1 MKTRLLCCSLVFAA
15 ALAHSE
21 DQKPVSSV
29 QIKGQRNAAGTEI
42 VLNQIAMDQF
52 PAVHV
57 FVTILKDG
65 KPQSGLTAADFRVRE
80 DEVDQQPLAVESQL
94 PPLSVVIAIDNS
106 GSMRP
111 RMAETRDAAKS
122 FLDLLAPADSVQ
134 VVGFAQQ
141 VKVLGP
147 MTSNRAAAGKAIA
160 LTTAR
165 GNTALYDA
173 LFTSVDLLKD
183 RPGRKAVVL
192 LSDGVD
198 DNGVGKQLSKH
209 SVQDVLQFAK
219 HVNVPIYAIGIGTEI
234 DEALLS
240 GFAQST
246 GGRYFLTPNA
256 SELKNLYDQIGLQ
269 LAGQYL
275 ISYTSNLPADGTTRE
290 VQVRYRDSMS
300 AKAYQAPSTK
310 EVAETT
316 PTPATKEVA
325 ETTPVPQTP
334 PTQKKPQNSDL
345 GSLGAV
351 FGPNGI
357 SIHGN
362 GKKITV
368 DGNDIS
374 FGQDSNSKS
383 EAAPQATPETK
394 KKSVKAPEW
403 LPVPDGAKELSSAA
417 VGTRKQLILSVDQPV
432 SDVAD
437 FYQRRL
443 TAQGFHVVTASSD
456 NSQMLLVTGSGK
468 NADIEIGSQNE
479 NQTVVRIAFDGE

>member
-1 MKTRLLCCSLVFAA
+1 MFYMKTRLLCCSLVFAA

-29 QIKGQRNAAGTEI
+29 QIKGQGNGAGTEI

-52 PAVHV
+52 PSVQV
-57 FVTILKDG
+57 FVTVLKEG

-80 DEVDQQPLAVESQL
+80 DEVDQQPLTVESQL
-94 PPLSVVIAIDNS
+94 PPLSVIIAIDNS

-111 RMAETRDAAKS
+111 RLAETRQAAKS
-122 FLDLLAPADSVQ
+122 FLELLAPADSAQ

-141 VKVLGP
+141 VKILGP
-147 MTSNRAAAGKAIA
+147 MSSNRSAAGKAIE

-209 SVQDVLQFAK
+209 SLQDVLQFAR

-246 GGRYFLTPNA
+246 GGRYFLTPNP

-290 VQVRYRDSMS
+290 VQVRYQDSMS
-300 AKAYQAPSTK
+300 AKSYQALSNK
-310 EVAETT
+310 EVAEA
-316 PTPATKEVA
+316 TPA
-325 ETTPVPQTP
+325 
-334 PTQKKPQNSDL
+334 PQNSREKKQSQHSKQ
-345 GSLGAV
+345 GGLGAI

-357 SIHGN
+357 SIHSN

-368 DGNDIS
+368 NGNDIS
-374 FGQDSNSKS
+374 FGQDSSSKS
-383 EAAPQATPETK
+383 EATPEATPETK
-394 KKSVKAPEW
+394 KKSAKTPDW
-403 LPVPDGAKELSSAA
+403 LPIPEGAKELSTST
-417 VGTRKQLILSVDQPV
+417 VGTRRQLILIVDQPV

-437 FYQRRL
+437 FYQQHL
-443 TAQGFHVVTASSD
+443 KEQGGQVVTGTSGNA
-456 NSQMLLVTGSGK
+456 QTFLVTGSGK
-468 NADIEIGSQNE
+468 NADIEIASQGE
-479 NQTVVRIAFDGE
+479 NQTLVRIAIDAE